1 MNLQEL
7 QNGLNAEIQGI
18 KHGGFPLEVFPQK
31 VQSLILTLLTQE
43 GFRVEYSA
51 SAMLVAAAVAI
62 GNARRLRV
70 RGTWSVAPMFYMI
83 FVGRPGIG
91 KTPPLEFAF
100 KPIIEEDRRRQ
111 EVYDKEREAWEWF
124 KKENTSSK
132 DGESQIEMPAE
143 PVLQKITLTDFTY
156 EAMMYTHDRNQ
167 RGIVVKYDEII
178 GMFKTLDRYNSSST
192 IQAFLSF
199 FSNTAFSMTRCNSLD
214 KSVDIA
220 NPCLSIIGTTQT
232 KLMAQIASRE
242 FQDNGLLDRF
252 LLVYPQNA
260 KMTLWEKSDGKR
272 EHIDIAGI
280 WNGIIKNLLD
290 LDYNEVAPTLL
301 YMCDEAENAFVEWHN
316 DYATHINNIED
327 DNEINTRMLKWDS
340 IVARLALVLQL
351 LHWASGEMRGD
362 TVELSSIKGALKLS
376 AYFEGCYAR
385 LKKYFGGAKLSPNR
399 KRLLSLLPERFSTKQ
414 AIEAGNTFNFGADG
428 VKHALGDMVDSGIL
442 TQPGRGEYIKV
453 PTQTT

>member
-18 KHGGFPLEVFPQK
+18 KHVGFPLEVFPQK
-31 VQSLILTLLTQE
+31 MQSLILTLLTQE
-43 GFRVEYSA
+43 GFRVEYTA
-51 SAMLVAAAVAI
+51 SAMLVAAATAI

-70 RGTWSVAPMFYMI
+70 RGTWSVSPMFYMI

-100 KPIIEEDRRRQ
+100 KPIIKEDRRRQ
-111 EVYDKEREAWEWF
+111 DVYNKEREAWEWL

-132 DGESQIEMPAE
+132 NGESQIEMPAE
-143 PVLQKITLTDFTY
+143 PVLQKIVLTDFTY
-156 EAMMYTHDRNQ
+156 EAMMYTHNRNQ
-167 RGIVVKYDEII
+167 RGIVVKYDEVI

-192 IQAFLSF
+192 VQAFLSF
-199 FSNTAFSMTRCNSLD
+199 FSNSAFSMTRCNSLD

-232 KLMAQIASRE
+232 KLMGQIASKE

-260 KMTLWEKSDGKR
+260 KMTLWEKDNR
-272 EHIDIAGI
+272 ERTHVNIADIWSGVI
-280 WNGIIKNLLD
+280 QNLLD
-290 LDYNEVAPTLL
+290 LDYNEESPTLL
-301 YMCDEAENAFVEWHN
+301 YMSDDADNAFINWHN

-351 LHWASGEMRGD
+351 LHWACGEKRGD
-362 TVELSSIKGALKLS
+362 IVELASIEGALKLS
-376 AYFEGCYAR
+376 TYFEECYAR
-385 LKKYFGGAKLSPNR
+385 LKKYFGGPKLSPNR
-399 KRLLSLLPERFSTKQ
+399 SRLLSLLPEQFTTKQ
-414 AIEAGNTFNFGADG
+414 AIEEGATFDFGENG
-428 VKHALGDMVDSGIL
+428 VKHALREMVDSGIL
-442 TQPGRGEYIKV
+442 TQSRRGEYLKV
-453 PTQTT
+453 PTPNT